1 MLEHVSPINFDRKAT
16 APYNFVRLPEVIAI
30 PPDNADEYDQSKFS
44 GLSGYIDLELTTL
57 SPLYVRGMLSA
68 EQFKMLGKAK
78 LSELDDNQREEYF
91 QTIAKFF
98 EYNNTLAI
106 PGSSLRGMFRT
117 LVEVV
122 SYSKISEV
130 TNKKMMY
137 RSLDST
143 NHGVSY
149 RQRFYDERRN
159 RQQNRRELTPKFE
172 AGFLYKRGNNWYIKP
187 SEKYGHPDPISF
199 AKVEHNVL
207 LAAGFDIDNGEPPEV
222 KYAPIFFTP
231 VAVQQGF
238 VTQPPGGPH
247 QPQPPA
253 IWSQAMRLPYVTDTG
268 FPGAYTGTLVISGPM
283 GNKHSEL
290 VIFPKDN
297 HAPEIEVPQELVELY
312 KTDGVPYF
320 ESRDPLLGP
329 DGVLQPDQETPVFF
343 LRERGRLI
351 TFSHCALAR
360 IPYLNTPEDL
370 IPGELKPHGL
380 DLTQRLFGYVETING
395 KTASNAGRIFF
406 EDATIIGESAQPDL
420 VTPKVLS
427 SPKPTSFQLYL
438 VQTDSNDRRSLKNY
452 NNNVNETHIRGHK
465 FYWSQ
470 GETPNFTVG
479 ANQGDD
485 QVQQNM
491 QTMIAPVD
499 PGRQFKT
506 RIRFENLTRIE
517 LGCILWII
525 RLGENPKN
533 CLRIG
538 MGKPYGLGAVRIT
551 DKQISRINRDERYT
565 SKKMSANDIID
576 LTPQVAHIND
586 DTLNGYEKNFT
597 EWIFTKI
604 DNQQQGNFDEL
615 PRIKELEI
623 LHRWN
628 ESQDNLAEFA
638 YMDMDE
644 DGFTYR
650 KVLPNPLDV
659 YQRYVDGPEADNN
672 IGQVQAP
679 VSQRQR
685 ITVRI
690 VDVNDPD
697 VIICESSHLD
707 YMNDTFYIER
717 KHVHGRKYKVG
728 QNIHCEI
735 LETEEDDDGRCH
747 FLRPI

>member
-1 MLEHVSPINFDRKAT
+1 MLQHVSPTDNDRIAN
-16 APYNFVRLPEVIAI
+16 APYNFVRLPETIAI
-30 PPDNADEYDQSKFS
+30 PDDAPEYDQSMFT
-44 GLSGYIDLELTTL
+44 GLSGYIDLEFTTL
-57 SPLYVRGMLSA
+57 SPLYVRGMLTE
-68 EQFKMLGKAK
+68 EQYKIFGEMNFADLNEDQKQ
-78 LSELDDNQREEYF
+78 E
-91 QTIAKFF
+91 IAKFF
-98 EYNNTLAI
+98 EYNNTLTI

-117 LVEVV
+117 LVEVA

-130 TNKKMMY
+130 TGKKMMY
-137 RSLDST
+137 RSFDST

-149 RQRFYDERRN
+149 RQRFYDERINKR
-159 RQQNRRELTPKFE
+159 QNRRELTPKFE
-172 AGFLYKRGNNWYIKP
+172 AGFLYKRGNNWYIQP
-187 SEKYGHPDPISF
+187 SLQYGLTKTISF

-207 LAAGFDIDNGEPPEV
+207 RAAKFDIDNGDPPQV
-222 KYAPIFFTP
+222 RHIPIFFTP

-238 VTQPPGGPH
+238 VTQPRNGIP
-247 QPQPPA
+247 
-253 IWSQAMRLPYVTDTG
+253 IWSEAMRLQGVRKAP
-268 FPGAYTGTLVISGPM
+268 FPGSLTGTLVISGPM

-297 HAPEIEVPQELVELY
+297 NAQEIEVPQELVELY

-329 DGVLQPDQETPVFF
+329 EGVLQPNQETPVFF

-370 IPGELKPHGL
+370 IPGELKPRGL

-406 EDATIIGESAQPDL
+406 EDATIIGESTQPDL

-470 GETPNFTVG
+470 GKTPNFTAG
-479 ANQGDD
+479 ARQEGDE
-485 QVQQNM
+485 VQQNM
-491 QTMIAPVD
+491 QTLIAPVA

-506 RIRFENLTRIE
+506 RIRFENLTEVE
-517 LGCILWII
+517 LGCMLWLT
-525 RLGENPKN
+525 RLGAKPEN

-551 DKQISRINRDERYT
+551 QKKTSIIIRDIRYIY
-565 SKKMSANDIID
+565 KKMFGDDIID
-576 LTPQVAHIND
+576 LTPKVAQID
-586 DTLNGYEKNFT
+586 DAVSNKYEKRFSD
-597 EWIFTKI
+597 WVISKI
-604 DNQQQGNFDEL
+604 DNPQYHNFEDL

-628 ESQDNLAEFA
+628 ENQDNLAEFA
-638 YMDMDE
+638 YMNME
-644 DGFTYR
+644 GDGFTYR
-650 KVLPNPLDV
+650 KVLPKPIDV
-659 YQRYVDGPEADNN
+659 YQRYVDGPEEDDVK
-672 IGQVQAP
+672 QVQEP
-679 VSQRQR
+679 VYQRPQL
-685 ITVRI
+685 I
-690 VDVNDPD
+690 VIIEDVNDPD
-697 VIICESSHLD
+697 VITCRSEHQD
-707 YMNDTFYIER
+707 YMFDYMFIEK
-717 KHVHGRKYKVG
+717 KHAHGRRFTAG
-728 QNIHCEI
+728 QRVRCEI
-735 LETEEDDDGRCH
+735 LETEEDEDGKCH